1 VAVNTDS
8 HFYLAD
14 IQLEH
19 QFIVKSIREFGETDE
34 FAVAEYQSALVLVT
48 NKLRTITIAKVA
60 KDLGELVKTRER
72 NPLTNQ
78 GLVCAGG
85 FSNTEGCFV
94 ACDVPSGNTYQQV
107 TQQVEKISAINYEP
121 LSTTF
126 SLEKLQDFI
135 RKHHCLPDKHR
146 PLAYRYLLKLPI
158 SPQQFRALEQ
168 KGRHECAALLD
179 AKYPLENRQLA
190 EAMKDV
196 LSLLAHYHP
205 VFAEADFIPTVIFPF
220 VCLFGNDYF
229 LCFEILYRLFT
240 IPLSFLFKEFPVA
253 NSAYLQNVR

>member
-1 VAVNTDS
+1 MAINTNS

-14 IQLEH
+14 IQLEY
-19 QFIVKSIREFGETDE
+19 QFIIKSIREFGETDE
-34 FAVAEYQSALVLVT
+34 FAVAEYQTVLVLAT
-48 NKLRTITIAKVA
+48 NKLRTITIGKVA
-60 KDLGELVKTRER
+60 KDLEELVKTER

-85 FSNTEGCFV
+85 FSNTEGCLV
-94 ACDVPSGNTYQQV
+94 SHNVPSGNNYQQV

-126 SLEKLQDFI
+126 SLEKLRDFI

-158 SPQQFRALEQ
+158 SPQQFRGLEQ

-190 EAMKDV
+190 
-196 LSLLAHYHP
+196 
-205 VFAEADFIPTVIFPF
+205 
-220 VCLFGNDYF
+220 
-229 LCFEILYRLFT
+229 
-240 IPLSFLFKEFPVA
+240 
-253 NSAYLQNVR
+253 